1 MATVSI
7 DRLNSRTPLF
17 DQPTIK
23 IKDWFYAKNIKNTV
37 PSETWTYVL
46 GIARETEKAI
56 LAVIRER
63 NGDEFYDH
71 ELVWIPKSCTEE
83 IEDTR
88 TVTVRYV
95 AQDGEEVERTFPMEA
110 YARAVEENPA
120 FTEEE
125 IATRMVQDL
134 TEDIVKS
141 IVEVA

>member
-1 MATVSI
+1 M
-7 DRLNSRTPLF
+7 
-17 DQPTIK
+17 
-23 IKDWFYAKNIKNTV
+23 
-37 PSETWTYVL
+37 PSESWTHVL
-46 GIARETEKAI
+46 GIAKETEKAI
-56 LAVIRER
+56 LAVIRS

-71 ELVWIPKSCTEE
+71 QLVWVPKSCIEE

-120 FTEEE
+120 FTDEE

-134 TEDIVKS
+134 TEDFGER